1 MTTTVSPNSPLAR
14 PVSTPGQRAGNAVGL
29 ICVALVYAFLMLPI
43 IIIALMSLSAGEVL
57 AFPPQGISLR
67 WFVAVFHNEAFM
79 RAMGISLALAAG
91 ATVVSCIIGVAAA
104 LYVVRYATRAR
115 EALRLLLMLPLM
127 LPEILTGIALLF
139 FLYATGIGTK
149 TVFGLVVGHVLVTL
163 PYVFTN
169 VASALYNQDASIE
182 RAARSLGA
190 TPFRAF
196 RCVTLPLI
204 KPGLITGGMFAFVI
218 SFDLF
223 NMSLLLKGIGM
234 TTLPLQLFDYLRY
247 DFDPAAAAVSTLSV
261 LLTLAA
267 VIAVDRVVGLRSL
280 RFG

>member
-1 MTTTVSPNSPLAR
+1 MTASVSPNSPPAR
-14 PVSTPGQRAGNAVGL
+14 AVSTPGQRAGNAIGL

-67 WFVAVFHNEAFM
+67 WFVSVFRNEAFV

-91 ATVVSCIIGVAAA
+91 ATVVSCVIGVAAA

-115 EALRLLLMLPLM
+115 ESLRLLLMLPLM

-149 TVFGLVVGHVLVTL
+149 TVFGLVVGHVLITL

-190 TPFRAF
+190 TPFGAF
-196 RCVTLPLI
+196 RRVTLPLI

-234 TTLPLQLFDYLRY
+234 TTLPLKLFDYLRY

-261 LLTLAA
+261 LLTLAV